1 MGGFNSYDEILT
13 GFTNGERY
21 QKLWFQ
27 KVFPS
32 TTVTLIPHTM
42 WKANGIPT
50 AGTDATT
57 GAANGR
63 VLTSSSTGAIPY
75 NNATSGRTMYT
86 LGAGALALTNITGTL
101 ILIDRISDVNL
112 NYATIGTTT
121 ITGLDASSR
130 MSSRGA
136 KLWIEVTTALGA
148 SAASITVNYTNQSG
162 TPGRSCVVTG
172 TSGAAIGRSI
182 NGHIWQNLQAG
193 DTGIQSVQSY
203 SITSGN
209 TGTMNICL
217 VEPVCYIPLYASP
230 MWNDRDLIV
239 EVPDLEALTSSCC
252 FSGIIITNG
261 AATPTLLGEIKLMEN

>member
-13 GFTNGERY
+13 GFTDGQRY

-27 KVFPS
+27 KTLPS

-42 WKANGIPT
+42 WKATGIPA

-63 VLTSSSTGAIPY
+63 VLTSASTGAMPY
-75 NNATSGRTMYT
+75 NDATAGRSMFM
-86 LGAGALALTNITGTL
+86 LGAGALAYTNITGTMV
-101 ILIDRISDVNL
+101 LIDRISDVNL
-112 NYATIGTTT
+112 NYATVGTTT

-136 KLWIEVTTALGA
+136 KLWIEVTSALGA
-148 SAASITVNYTNQSG
+148 AAATITVNYTNQSG
-162 TPGRSCVVTG
+162 TPGRSCTVTG
-172 TSGAAIGRSI
+172 TASAVVGRSI

-193 DTGIQSVQSY
+193 DTGIQSIQSY
-203 SITSGN
+203 AIATGS
-209 TGTMNICL
+209 TGTMNLCL
-217 VEPVCYIPLYASP
+217 VEPICYIPLYASP

-239 EVPDLEALTSSCC
+239 EVPDLDVLPSSACI
-252 FSGIIITNG
+252 SAILITNG
-261 AATPTLLGEIKLMEN
+261 AATPTFIGEVRIMEN